1 MNQNNDVCILS
12 SCSCESSSYHKDVFK
27 ATRMAKQRFRIQST
41 LIPPFPPPCYSAYA
55 IAFSW
60 VSRSFTG
67 KVKTTRPQDE
77 VSLLMPISPNGI
89 FAYFILTNG
98 RDILFRVLVRS
109 VLHDDVIKWKH
120 FPRYWPFVRG
130 IHRWSMNS
138 PHKGQWRGAL
148 MISLICAWI
157 NGWVNN
163 RDAGDLRRLRFHY
176 DVIAMYESDDAS
188 LSIIRSHHSI
198 HNTNCIEG

>member
-1 MNQNNDVCILS
+1 MLKILIRNTKLKITLVKS
-12 SCSCESSSYHKDVFK
+12 LPRLREANESRQWCLCESSSYHKDVFK

-55 IAFSW
+55 MAFSW

-77 VSLLMPISPNGI
+77 VSLLMPISPNG
-89 FAYFILTNG
+89 FFGYFILTNG

-120 FPRYWPFVRG
+120 FPRYWLFVRG
-130 IHRWSMNS
+130 NRWIPLTKASEAEL
-138 PHKGQWRGAL
+138 WRFVWSVL
-148 MISLICAWI
+148 
-157 NGWVNN
+157 
-163 RDAGDLRRLRFHY
+163 
-176 DVIAMYESDDAS
+176 E
-188 LSIIRSHHSI
+188 
-198 HNTNCIEG
+198 